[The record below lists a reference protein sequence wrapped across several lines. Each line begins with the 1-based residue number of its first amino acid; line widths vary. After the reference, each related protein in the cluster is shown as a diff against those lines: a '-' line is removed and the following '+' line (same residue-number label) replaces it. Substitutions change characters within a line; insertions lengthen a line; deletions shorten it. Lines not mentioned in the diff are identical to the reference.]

1 MKKIFFCI
9 MFCIPLFA
17 AAKQTVSS
25 EQWIAEYKGTGTLKL
40 FEGKSMRRDEEFN
53 SGVFSHYKYKLF
65 PCTSEYWGV
74 LQPCALF
81 LIENSDEKGRLKIKP
96 KKNIGNLT
104 QPIQIV
110 GSNSHF
116 KLIKILV
123 KKDTEHLVFKPESSG
138 ILIDGDVGKLIL
150 KSKMFF
156 AAFYFRNL
164 GLLSCQSMYGCY
176 LKAGQPHM
184 IISNAYVSIDNY
196 TNTLTSYTHGNIG
209 KITVKYGIDGS
220 SITAGAEYLRDV
232 FTKDYSAVY
241 SAYPPSGNID
251 MIKANI
257 ISGTGEKDDY
267 WLPTTKIISAN
278 RPKLKIKPEQIL
290 TEGTSVY
297 ITQ

>member
-1 MKKIFFCI
+1 MKKLFFCI

-25 EQWIAEYKGTGTLKL
+25 DQWIAEYKGAGTLTL
-40 FEGKSMRRDEEFN
+40 FEGKSMGRDEEFN

-123 KKDTEHLVFKPESSG
+123 KKNTEHFVFRPESSG
-138 ILIDGDVGKLIL
+138 ILIDGDVDKLIL
-150 KSKMFF
+150 KSRMFVS
-156 AAFYFRNL
+156 AFYFRNL
-164 GLLSCQSMYGCY
+164 GLFSCPSMYECY
-176 LKAGQPHM
+176 LKAGQPQM
-184 IISNAYVSIDNY
+184 VISNAYVDINGD

-209 KITVKYGIDGS
+209 EINVKYGIEMAT
-220 SITAGAEYLRDV
+220 ITAGTEYLRNV
-232 FTKDYSAVY
+232 YTKDYSAVY
-241 SAYPPSGNID
+241 SAHPPSGNIG

-257 ISGTGEKDDY
+257 ISGPGNKDVD
-267 WLPTTKIISAN
+267 WLPTTKIISAS
-278 RPKLKIKPEQIL
+278 RPKLKIKPGQIL